1 MGLVYELQLP
11 EGIGQITKV
20 SGQSL
25 LPVFPMLTLSSG
37 FAGSPGPKGFE
48 GARGEFRG
56 TGGASGS
63 LGVSRLHNIQRL
75 SVSSGRAGRR
85 EGMPAGG
92 RVVLARGGEGQS
104 SRRAPERDVE
114 GQDE

>member
-37 FAGSPGPKGFE
+37 VGAPPPAPPKGFE
-48 GARGEFRG
+48 SARGEFRG
-56 TGGASGS
+56 TGGASGN
-63 LGVSRLHNIQRL
+63 LGVSRPHNTQRL

-92 RVVLARGGEGQS
+92 RVVSARGGEG
-104 SRRAPERDVE
+104 AERTE
-114 GQDE
+114 LS

>member
-37 FAGSPGPKGFE
+37 V
-48 GARGEFRG
+48 GAPPPPPRKALRVRAVSSE
-56 TGGASGS
+56 A
-63 LGVSRLHNIQRL
+63 LGV
-75 SVSSGRAGRR
+75 
-85 EGMPAGG
+85 PAGAWESHVRTTLSG
-92 RVVLARGGEGQS
+92 
-104 SRRAPERDVE
+104 
-114 GQDE
+114 